1 MIDLDKNTIYIAMLN
16 QPILQ
21 GKTITLGDNRLSQG
35 RVWVARRANEATA
48 GYGMPEGAIL
58 VLKTG
63 DDANI
68 SADAIRRSGAV
79 VIDQNDIHSHV
90 ARLCAEHNVPCI
102 VNASGI
108 TNQVKR
114 NDYLQVNTR
123 EGTVQKFNPG
133 FLGKGSN
140 FNRRIRYGNKNDEK
154 VEKLA
159 KRSFLQNTSEILTR
173 PFKKEPSTTSFGHD
187 TTLETQHDDRVA
199 NQPEPD
205 ISSTASP
212 SSAPADHPE
221 PKINNSEH
229 PNIFKNSSNVLNAI
243 EAEKHGQD
251 MTNNITNNE

>member
-1 MIDLDKNTIYIAMLN
+1 MLN

-35 RVWVARRANEATA
+35 RVWVAHRANEATA

-68 SADAIRRSGAV
+68 SADAVLRSGAV

-90 ARLCAEHNVPCI
+90 ARLCAQNNVPCI

-140 FNRRIRYGNKNDEK
+140 FNRRIRYGQEDNISQKDDKPVKKN
-154 VEKLA
+154 
-159 KRSFLQNTSEILTR
+159 FLQNTADMLTR
-173 PFKKEPSTTSFGHD
+173 PFKKELPTISFGHD
-187 TTLETQHDDRVA
+187 TTTQTHRDDKPTTS
-199 NQPEPD
+199 QPPVNG
-205 ISSTASP
+205 STNS
-212 SSAPADHPE
+212 SSAAANPTPAFNDTGR
-221 PKINNSEH
+221 

-251 MTNNITNNE
+251 MTTNIKNN